1 MADDQSEARTDTDI
15 GDPPVEAFPI
25 SRDLRW
31 LVIGGLV
38 LAAAAIGAT
47 LALLADGGSPPT
59 DAQGAL
65 AATETA
71 TTAETP
77 PVTETEQTA
86 PAEEETVV
94 DESASEVQSQS
105 TQTQAQPDEEAS
117 QAQAQADPTGDPAQ
131 AQASAEADAAE
142 ESTDL
147 PDSEAQAGADQ
158 PEPEPEPD
166 PATAPI
172 ADAILALGPFS
183 MPITGACFPDF
194 AGQLPGAPRAY
205 RNGVHE
211 GVDFYPGW
219 ACASI
224 ELGTPVLA
232 VGEGRVI
239 RADWNYDDLTTDAYF
254 AMKARGFT
262 GPGRSGHLPWP
273 PDLGAA
279 RRRRR
284 RPIRASQR
292 HRRGHWRGNAGG
304 RRRRAGLRR
313 GNPARPDPCAKRAA
327 RFTCTSSCAWIT
339 ATWAKASRRRVPS
352 SSTARSSPQP
362 PSAVCAG
369 GSPRGEPPTQRP
381 CGRTTL
387 GSARSSPHQTQAR
400 ACRDQSPDQRRHD
413 PGPSARREPAAT
425 V

>member
-147 PDSEAQAGADQ
+147 PDSDAQAGADQ

-262 GPGRSGHLPWP
+262 GPDDLDTFRGRQIWVRHGDGVVVRYAHLSGIAEGIGEGTPVAAGDVLGFVGESGTPGSLREAGSEIHLHFELRL
-273 PDLGAA
+273 DNGYLG
-279 RRRRR
+279 
-284 RPIRASQR
+284 Q
-292 HRRGHWRGNAGG
+292 G
-304 RRRRAGLRR
+304 
-313 GNPARPDPCAKRAA
+313 
-327 RFTCTSSCAWIT
+327 
-339 ATWAKASRRRVPS
+339 
-352 SSTARSSPQP
+352 
-362 PSAVCAG
+362 
-369 GSPRGEPPTQRP
+369 
-381 CGRTTL
+381 
-387 GSARSSPHQTQAR
+387 
-400 ACRDQSPDQRRHD
+400 
-413 PGPSARREPAAT
+413 EPAARAVQLYRAVFST
-425 V
+425 AP